1 MAVISEL
8 LRSEEDGTI
17 SFGDYTLSTKA
28 KLDNFEHQGDL
39 YKVKTCQEIT
49 KLERNGMFVYESVP
63 GTAVEHLKATD
74 TGMEFSVEGAEDAQ
88 VTVELED
95 EAEYDIVIDGAD
107 AGRMKTN
114 LGGKLSLSVEL
125 GDAPVKGK
133 RSEVLEQP
141 LSHMTITRSVRPVR
155 MDRSLLLYRK

>member
-1 MAVISEL
+1 MPVIEEL
-8 LRSEEDGTI
+8 IKVEKDGSI
-17 SFGDYTLSTKA
+17 SFGNYELDTKA
-28 KLDNFEHQGDL
+28 KLDNFEVNGDV
-39 YKVKTCQEIT
+39 YKVKTFNEIT
-49 KLERNGMFVYESVP
+49 KLEENGNFVYESVP

-125 GDAPVKGK
+125 GDAPVK
-133 RSEVLEQP
+133 V
-141 LSHMTITRSVRPVR
+141 SVQ
-155 MDRSLLLYRK
+155 KC